1 MPVDSLKEPRL
12 AHGVQQEAANVRF
25 LRFGV
30 VNPEGTVISWRETV
44 LSLVNRTPG
53 PGCYDSL

>member
-1 MPVDSLKEPRL
+1 MPVDRLKEPRF
-12 AHGVQQEAANVRF
+12 AQRVQQEAANVRF

-44 LSLVNRTPG
+44 LPQVNRAPNPG
-53 PGCYDSL
+53 ML